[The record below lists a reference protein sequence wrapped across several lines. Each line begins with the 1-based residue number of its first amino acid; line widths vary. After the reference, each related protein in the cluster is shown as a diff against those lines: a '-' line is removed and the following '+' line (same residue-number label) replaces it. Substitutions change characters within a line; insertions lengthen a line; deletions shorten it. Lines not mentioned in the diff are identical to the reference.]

1 MLNQKEIEK
10 LRKLYYENHFTVAE
24 IMRMMKISRNTCYKY
39 LRFVDF
45 NAYVKENKNNVT
57 LDHVHMII

>member
-45 NAYVKENKNNVT
+45 NAYVKEN
-57 LDHVHMII
+57 II